1 MGAVGLCTPDAPVS
15 TGNVSNSTST
25 VINSSLPSGVSNT
38 TGTGDASVMSGTVA
52 LGIIIAIFASTS
64 SNLGVNFEK
73 HAFNTEQKAA
83 KLEKRKERAYT
94 SLWRWW
100 LGIALIVL
108 GGIGDFA
115 CYGLAPQTI
124 VTPMGSLALVSNVFF
139 AHFWLGEAVNK
150 LDLVGT
156 FLILIGAILAVAFGD
171 HDEQCFTLAQLL
183 ELYHNPSVIGNFVFV
198 ILFLG
203 AFYALSKVCEK
214 TLEEEGEESERYQ
227 KLKHLHPLCYPALGG
242 VWGGQTCLFAKST
255 AEVLK
260 MTFQGN
266 NQLVY
271 FETWAILCAM
281 ISTIVLETH
290 FLATGL
296 KYFDAL
302 YIVPTFQCFFLASSV
317 IGGAIFFQE
326 LANFSALQ
334 WIFFPSGVILCMI
347 GVFLLSQRQMGGDT
361 FDDESTE
368 DLLNNDTT
376 GSNKNL
382 YKENLLP
389 HDHNDLSDAGGD
401 NLTMEE
407 GKPTV
412 ESDDGNGDTGAV
424 LNNAEVDLNVTTQSD
439 VENSNTA
446 AATTSETNKDKTN
459 FKKTDSKT
467 ELIQAAE
474 PVTSAK
480 DFQPMTPVRKDE
492 QKKKAFDDANYA
504 DDMEDG
510 PPAGVDPDL
519 SVISPVGPGS
529 TTGGPGE
536 FMQQTTPPPTR
547 TPQLKVTESAPTP
560 VTSAQRRRQHRRSIF
575 EPKLRKEWRGTPEQR
590 RRSMII
596 NNNNAS
602 MKLNHRTN
610 LDSSSHILN
619 ESETQSVADLE
630 SGGESGSNS
639 NQGSNNDTTTMFT
652 SNDLSSS
659 SSSLTSQTSTVKT
672 SRPGRMTTGSF
683 LDFNSNASSS
693 QANHRRKRSVSEDPQ
708 STSIHT
714 NRRKSWGL
722 GDLITISASTS
733 IGSNGE
739 SSSQNQTTTR
749 RTSVWKEP
757 FENDGSGADAAGGR
771 ARHRTSV
778 LFLPFMLRAGANVD
792 QEFRSGGAGNTG
804 AALTKIRVDDDN
816 AIADEKTKNN
826 VETDDTLTEM
836 KNDLEQGTGEESG
849 KKTDT
854 GTTTDEK
861 NAEVENNDK
870 VETKKEE

>member
-480 DFQPMTPVRKDE
+480 GKFLSFFLGRRRRRR
-492 QKKKAFDDANYA
+492 KKKKHDEEPEWDVSTNPNVNLKQSKRPDARSSRRLLALSLTDRTTKQKSIDLEKKMRDSRQFIPQVELSRIHESPYFSSLGEL
-504 DDMEDG
+504 DLTFS
-510 PPAGVDPDL
+510 PA
-519 SVISPVGPGS
+519 
-529 TTGGPGE
+529 
-536 FMQQTTPPPTR
+536 
-547 TPQLKVTESAPTP
+547 ES
-560 VTSAQRRRQHRRSIF
+560 HH
-575 EPKLRKEWRGTPEQR
+575 EMG
-590 RRSMII
+590 
-596 NNNNAS
+596 
-602 MKLNHRTN
+602 
-610 LDSSSHILN
+610 SSHH
-619 ESETQSVADLE
+619 EMGSSHHEMGS
-630 SGGESGSNS
+630 SGSNDEMAS
-639 NQGSNNDTTTMFT
+639 SGMT
-652 SNDLSSS
+652 SDGNTEDITLSPSDITVPPETDLS
-659 SSSLTSQTSTVKT
+659 LC
-672 SRPGRMTTGSF
+672 PGEQCGERQPTQKFAMP
-683 LDFNSNASSS
+683 
-693 QANHRRKRSVSEDPQ
+693 DPKAKQ
-708 STSIHT
+708 DPNQRLLFI
-714 NRRKSWGL
+714 
-722 GDLITISASTS
+722 DL
-733 IGSNGE
+733 NL
-739 SSSQNQTTTR
+739 N
-749 RTSVWKEP
+749 
-757 FENDGSGADAAGGR
+757 
-771 ARHRTSV
+771 
-778 LFLPFMLRAGANVD
+778 
-792 QEFRSGGAGNTG
+792 
-804 AALTKIRVDDDN
+804 
-816 AIADEKTKNN
+816 
-826 VETDDTLTEM
+826 
-836 KNDLEQGTGEESG
+836 
-849 KKTDT
+849 
-854 GTTTDEK
+854 
-861 NAEVENNDK
+861 EVENENDDCDDCFMQYNQR
-870 VETKKEE
+870 VMSLPLTKKPNRHFGTV